1 MKASTQ
7 SFYETAVERCIRA
20 IAGDLDAAVDL
31 HELAATAATSPFH
44 FHRIFRGM
52 VGETPLGLSRRLR
65 LERAAHR
72 LLTTDA
78 SVVSIA
84 FASGFESHESFTR
97 AFRDAFALS
106 PSAYRRSGIDRVRIA
121 APCGVHFHPDGA
133 TPFTPITGGPPMDV
147 HIVERPERRVAA
159 VLHVGPYDRIGEA
172 FERLGQVGGPAG
184 LFAGTAADDP
194 PEMVAVYDDD
204 PESTPAAEL
213 RSHAG
218 VTVAEEV
225 ELPAGLETLRLP
237 RGSYARA
244 THVGP
249 YDGLGDA
256 WARLLGVW
264 LPASGRR
271 LGPGGAF
278 ESYRNTPGDTAP
290 GDLLTDLYVHVV

>member
-1 MKASTQ
+1 VRESTQ
-7 SFYETAVERCIRA
+7 TFYEAAVDRCVRTIVD
-20 IAGDLDAAVDL
+20 DLDAAVDL
-31 HELAATAATSPFH
+31 HELAAMAATSPFH

-72 LLTTDA
+72 LVSTDTP
-78 SVVSIA
+78 VVTIA
-84 FASGFESHESFTR
+84 FASGFESHESFSR

-106 PSAYRRSGIDRVRIA
+106 PSAYRRSGIDRVRLA

-147 HIVERPERRVAA
+147 HIVERPERRIAA

-172 FERLGQVGGPAG
+172 FDRLGQIGGPAG
-184 LFAGTAADDP
+184 LFAGTDLDGP
-194 PEMVAVYDDD
+194 PEMVAIYDDD
-204 PESTPAAEL
+204 PEGTPAAEL

-218 VTVAEEV
+218 VTVGDEV
-225 ELPAGLETLRLP
+225 DVPAGLETLTLP
-237 RGSYARA
+237 AGSYACV
-244 THVGP
+244 THVGS
-249 YDGLGDA
+249 YEGLGDA

-264 LPASGRR
+264 LPSSGRR

-278 ESYRNTPGDTAP
+278 ESYRNTPADTAP
-290 GDLLTDLYVHVV
+290 DDLRTDLYVHLV